1 MCVIDLF
8 TKYEWVVPLKDKRG
22 ITIVNAFQ
30 KIISKECKPNKISRI
45 KRFFEIN
52 SIEMYLTYNEGKS
65 VVVERFIRTM
75 KNKIFKHMT
84 AVSKNVFFD
93 LLDDIVNK
101 YNHTVH
107 KTIKMKPIEVTSN
120 SYAEN
125 NEDSNE
131 SESKL
136 GDRVR
141 ISKHLL
147 KDTLKIGQKKFLLLA
162 KLRIQFRGL
171 VLLVIWIVNQSQEV
185 LWKRIAKN

>member
-162 KLRIQFRGL
+162 KLKMQFRGL
-171 VLLVIWIVNQSQEV
+171 MLLVI
-185 LWKRIAKN
+185 

>member
-1 MCVIDLF
+1 MCVIDFF

-131 SESKL
+131 SERKL

-162 KLRIQFRGL
+162 KLKMQFRGL
-171 VLLVIWIVNQSQEV
+171 MLLVI
-185 LWKRIAKN
+185 